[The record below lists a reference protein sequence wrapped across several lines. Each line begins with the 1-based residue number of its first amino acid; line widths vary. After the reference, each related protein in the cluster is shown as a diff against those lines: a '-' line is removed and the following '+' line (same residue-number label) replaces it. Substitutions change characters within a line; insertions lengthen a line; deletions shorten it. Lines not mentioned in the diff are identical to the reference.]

1 VALADDES
9 SGVLKG
15 TTLKVYLFLLRKGE
29 PVGVREVQR
38 ALNLSSPSIALY
50 HLSKL
55 EDAGLVKGER
65 GNYYVNRVV
74 LESHVKIGRLL
85 IPRYF
90 FYSTFAFIVLL
101 IQLTLL
107 RPPMITREYFFS
119 LATTLLFLSFFC
131 YETFRAMRRG
141 RL

>member
-1 VALADDES
+1 MVLADEES
-9 SGVLKG
+9 FDILRG

-38 ALNLSSPSIALY
+38 VLNLSSPSVALY

-55 EDAGLVKGER
+55 EDAGLVKNKC
-65 GNYYVNRVV
+65 GNYHVNRVV
-74 LESHVKIGRLL
+74 LKSCVKIGHLL

-90 FYSTFAFIVLL
+90 FYSMFAFIVLL
-101 IQLTLL
+101 IELTLL
-107 RPPMITREYFFS
+107 KPPVITREYFFS

-131 YETFRAMRRG
+131 YETFRTTRRG
-141 RL
+141 CL